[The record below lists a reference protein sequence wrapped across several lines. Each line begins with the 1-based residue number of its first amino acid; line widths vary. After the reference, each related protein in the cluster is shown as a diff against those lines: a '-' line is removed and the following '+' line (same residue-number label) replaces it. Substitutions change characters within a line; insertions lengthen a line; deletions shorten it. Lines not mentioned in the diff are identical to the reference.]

1 MGVNK
6 VNLVG
11 RLGKDPDFHY
21 VDKTTTVSRL
31 RVAVKDCDYDANG
44 DKGKYTTWVNVVV
57 WNRLAYVAKN
67 RLYKGAAVAV
77 EGRVVNHS
85 YVDKNGN
92 KQYMLEVEA
101 SCLECL
107 SGKKSADTKSGE
119 SDSNIT
125 KVELENVLGS
135 IEEKGTYETFG
146 NIAIERSP
154 IELDEPDAQGE
165 LSIND
170 VEMPKKRGR
179 KKKADTFPGY
189 SIR

>member
-101 SCLECL
+101 NSIECL
-107 SGKKSADTKSGE
+107 SAKKSADTKSGE

-135 IEEKGTYETFG
+135 IEEKGAYETFG

-170 VEMPKKRGR
+170 VGMPKKRGR
-179 KKKADTFPGY
+179 PKKTE
-189 SIR
+189 

>member
-57 WNRLAYVAKN
+57 WNRLAFVAKN

-101 SCLECL
+101 NSIECL
-107 SGKKSADTKSGE
+107 SAKKSADTKSGE

-135 IEEKGTYETFG
+135 IEEKGAYETFG

-170 VEMPKKRGR
+170 VGMPKKRGR
-179 KKKADTFPGY
+179 PKKTE
-189 SIR
+189 

>member
-44 DKGKYTTWVNVVV
+44 DKGKYTTRVNVVV

>member
-101 SCLECL
+101 NSIECL
-107 SGKKSADTKSGE
+107 SAKKASATKETS
-119 SDSNIT
+119 SDANIA

-135 IEEKGTYETFG
+135 IEEKGTYET
-146 NIAIERSP
+146 
-154 IELDEPDAQGE
+154 
-165 LSIND
+165 
-170 VEMPKKRGR
+170 
-179 KKKADTFPGY
+179 
-189 SIR
+189 

>member
-57 WNRLAYVAKN
+57 WNRLAFVAKN

-101 SCLECL
+101 SCIEFL

-135 IEEKGTYETFG
+135 IEEKGAYETFG
-146 NIAIERSP
+146 NIAIERSS
-154 IELDEPDAQGE
+154 IELDEPDAQEE

-170 VEMPKKRGR
+170 VGMPKKRGR
-179 KKKADTFPGY
+179 KKKADTFPE
-189 SIR
+189 

>member
-101 SCLECL
+101 SCIEFL
-107 SGKKSADTKSGE
+107 SGKKSTDTKSGE

-135 IEEKGTYETFG
+135 IEEKGAYETFG

-154 IELDEPDAQGE
+154 IELDESDAQGE

-170 VEMPKKRGR
+170 VGMPKKRGR
-179 KKKADTFPGY
+179 PKKTE
-189 SIR
+189 

>member
-21 VDKTTTVSRL
+21 VDKVTTVSRL

-92 KQYMLEVEA
+92 KQYLLEVEA

-107 SGKKSADTKSGE
+107 SGKKSNGTKSGE

-146 NIAIERSP
+146 NIAIERSS

-179 KKKADTFPGY
+179 KKKADSFPE
-189 SIR
+189 

>member
-44 DKGKYTTWVNVVV
+44 DNGKYTTWVNVVV

-101 SCLECL
+101 CCIECL
-107 SGKKSADTKSGE
+107 SAKKSADTKSGE

-135 IEEKGTYETFG
+135 IEEKGAYETFG

-170 VEMPKKRGR
+170 VGMPKKRGR
-179 KKKADTFPGY
+179 PKKTE
-189 SIR
+189 

>member
-101 SCLECL
+101 SCIEFL
-107 SGKKSADTKSGE
+107 SGKKSTNTKSGE

-135 IEEKGTYETFG
+135 IEEKGAYETFG
-146 NIAIERSP
+146 NIAIERSS

-170 VEMPKKRGR
+170 VGMPKKRGR
-179 KKKADTFPGY
+179 PKKTE
-189 SIR
+189 

>member
-31 RVAVKDCDYDANG
+31 RVAVKDCNYDANG

-101 SCLECL
+101 SSIEFL
-107 SGKKSADTKSGE
+107 SGKKSADTKSVE

-135 IEEKGTYETFG
+135 IEEKGAYKTFG

-170 VEMPKKRGR
+170 VGMPKKRGR
-179 KKKADTFPGY
+179 PKKTE
-189 SIR
+189 

>member
-57 WNRLAYVAKN
+57 WNRLAFVAKN

-101 SCLECL
+101 SCIEFL
-107 SGKKSADTKSGE
+107 SGKKSTDTKSGE

-135 IEEKGTYETFG
+135 IEEKGAYETFG

-154 IELDEPDAQGE
+154 IELDESDAQGE

-170 VEMPKKRGR
+170 IGMPKKRGR
-179 KKKADTFPGY
+179 PKKTE
-189 SIR
+189 

>member
-101 SCLECL
+101 NSIECL
-107 SGKKSADTKSGE
+107 SAKKTPATKETS
-119 SDSNIT
+119 SDANIA
-125 KVELENVLGS
+125 KVEQENVLGS
-135 IEEKGTYETFG
+135 IEEKGTYETYDDV
-146 NIAIERSP
+146 AIEKSAL
-154 IELDEPDAQGE
+154 ELQGVDASE
-165 LSIND
+165 DFPSKMSKCPRN
-170 VEMPKKRGR
+170 VVARR
-179 KKKADTFPGY
+179 KQTHFRNKV
-189 SIR
+189 

>member
-21 VDKTTTVSRL
+21 VDKVTTVSRL

-101 SCLECL
+101 SCIEFL
-107 SGKKSADTKSGE
+107 SGKKSTDTKSGE

-135 IEEKGTYETFG
+135 IEEKGAYETFG

-154 IELDEPDAQGE
+154 IELDESDAQGE

-170 VEMPKKRGR
+170 VGMPKKRGR
-179 KKKADTFPGY
+179 PKKTE
-189 SIR
+189 

>member
-57 WNRLAYVAKN
+57 WNRLAFVAKN

-101 SCLECL
+101 SCIEFL
-107 SGKKSADTKSGE
+107 SGKKSTDTKSGE

-135 IEEKGTYETFG
+135 IEEKGAYETFG

-154 IELDEPDAQGE
+154 IELDESDAQGE

-170 VEMPKKRGR
+170 VGMPKKRGR
-179 KKKADTFPGY
+179 PKKTE
-189 SIR
+189 

>member
-1 MGVNK
+1 MCYSRRCVYSHKPLFSEENK
-6 VNLVG
+6 L
-11 RLGKDPDFHY
+11 
-21 VDKTTTVSRL
+21 
-31 RVAVKDCDYDANG
+31 
-44 DKGKYTTWVNVVV
+44 
-57 WNRLAYVAKN
+57 
-67 RLYKGAAVAV
+67 
-77 EGRVVNHS
+77 
-85 YVDKNGN
+85 
-92 KQYMLEVEA
+92 
-101 SCLECL
+101 
-107 SGKKSADTKSGE
+107 

-179 KKKADTFPGY
+179 KKKADTFPE
-189 SIR
+189 

>member
-101 SCLECL
+101 SCIEFL
-107 SGKKSADTKSGE
+107 SGKKSTDTKSGE

-135 IEEKGTYETFG
+135 IEEKGAYETFG

-154 IELDEPDAQGE
+154 IELDESDAQGE

-170 VEMPKKRGR
+170 IGMPKKRGR
-179 KKKADTFPGY
+179 PKKTE
-189 SIR
+189 

>member
-67 RLYKGAAVAV
+67 RLYKGAVVAV

-107 SGKKSADTKSGE
+107 SGKKSNGTKSGE

-125 KVELENVLGS
+125 NVELENVLGS

-154 IELDEPDAQGE
+154 IELNEPDAQGE

-170 VEMPKKRGR
+170 VGMPKKRGR
-179 KKKADTFPGY
+179 KKKADSFPE
-189 SIR
+189 

>member
-21 VDKTTTVSRL
+21 VDTTTTVSRL

-101 SCLECL
+101 SCIEFL
-107 SGKKSADTKSGE
+107 SGKKSTNTKSGE

-135 IEEKGTYETFG
+135 IEEKGAYETFG
-146 NIAIERSP
+146 NIAIERSS

-170 VEMPKKRGR
+170 VGMPKKRGR
-179 KKKADTFPGY
+179 PKKTE
-189 SIR
+189 

>member
-11 RLGKDPDFHY
+11 RLGKAPDFYY

-101 SCLECL
+101 SCIEFL
-107 SGKKSADTKSGE
+107 SGKKSTDTKSGE

-135 IEEKGTYETFG
+135 IEEKGAYETFG

-154 IELDEPDAQGE
+154 IELDESDAQGE

-170 VEMPKKRGR
+170 VGMPKKRGR
-179 KKKADTFPGY
+179 PKKTE
-189 SIR
+189 

>member
-57 WNRLAYVAKN
+57 RNRLAYVAKN

-92 KQYMLEVEA
+92 KQYLLEVEA

-107 SGKKSADTKSGE
+107 SGKKSNGTKSGE

-146 NIAIERSP
+146 NIAIERSS

-179 KKKADTFPGY
+179 KKKADSFPE
-189 SIR
+189 

>member
-57 WNRLAYVAKN
+57 WNRLAFVAKN

-101 SCLECL
+101 SCIECL
-107 SGKKSADTKSGE
+107 SAKKTPATKETS
-119 SDSNIT
+119 SDVNIA

-135 IEEKGTYETFG
+135 IEKKGTYETYG
-146 NIAIERSP
+146 DVAIEKSAL
-154 IELDEPDAQGE
+154 ELQEADASEE
-165 LSIND
+165 LSIKD

-179 KKKADTFPGY
+179 KKKADTFPG
-189 SIR
+189 

>member
-21 VDKTTTVSRL
+21 VDKVTTVSRL

-92 KQYMLEVEA
+92 KQYLLEVEA
-101 SCLECL
+101 SCIECL
-107 SGKKSADTKSGE
+107 SAKKTPATKETS
-119 SDSNIT
+119 SDANIA

-135 IEEKGTYETFG
+135 KETYG
-146 NIAIERSP
+146 DVAIEKSAL
-154 IELDEPDAQGE
+154 ELQGTDASEG
-165 LSIND
+165 LSIKD

-179 KKKADTFPGY
+179 KKKADTFPE
-189 SIR
+189 

>member
-44 DKGKYTTWVNVVV
+44 DKGKYTTWGNVVV

-101 SCLECL
+101 NSIECL
-107 SGKKSADTKSGE
+107 SAKKTPATKETS
-119 SDSNIT
+119 SDVNIA

-135 IEEKGTYETFG
+135 IEENGNYETYG
-146 NIAIERSP
+146 DVAIEKSAL
-154 IELDEPDAQGE
+154 ELQEADASE
-165 LSIND
+165 VLSIKD

-179 KKKADTFPGY
+179 KKKADRFPG
-189 SIR
+189 

>member
-57 WNRLAYVAKN
+57 WNRLAFVAKN

-101 SCLECL
+101 SSIECL
-107 SGKKSADTKSGE
+107 SAKKSADTKSGE

-135 IEEKGTYETFG
+135 IEEKGAYETFG

-154 IELDEPDAQGE
+154 IELDESDAQGE

-170 VEMPKKRGR
+170 VGMPKKRGR
-179 KKKADTFPGY
+179 PKKTE
-189 SIR
+189 